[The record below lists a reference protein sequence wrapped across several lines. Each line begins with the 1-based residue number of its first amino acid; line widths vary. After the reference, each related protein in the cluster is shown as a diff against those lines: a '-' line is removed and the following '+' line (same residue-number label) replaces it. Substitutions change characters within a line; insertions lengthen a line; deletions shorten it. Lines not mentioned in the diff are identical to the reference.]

1 MILLQLNPF
10 EIMTMSSFSKVEVAK
25 NSPMIGH
32 YVTNAIDF
40 NKEGFNRA
48 LISLKDNGFIVQDN
62 ETETLAP
69 ELESAFLMLHQ
80 PDVAVS
86 FKSFRETQ
94 INEVSYSF
102 HSEFGIQYI
111 TDFEGRLNIL
121 SYPQSLPSAGSWI
134 RNELFGGYIFED
146 TYLKEFSTQ
155 FNLDELLVLF
165 MMLIILK
172 GRVMEKKDKLTSSEC
187 LIKLEDLENFDQY
200 DELDGLM
207 IDTIGHDKLKE
218 HMSGTPS
225 FETAVTSLSSKN
237 IVMLTEQYVKLTKQ
251 GMEIF
256 NPGKVQDCIQVGE
269 YLVDST
275 RFATINVMTEGYV
288 ILTPDFENPDNVSLG
303 VEVCPSSIDIK
314 DLIAKVAPVAFGNGF
329 GDEKLYE
336 QRMAETS
343 INK

>member
-1 MILLQLNPF
+1 
-10 EIMTMSSFSKVEVAK
+10 MTMSSFSKVELAK

-40 NKEGFNRA
+40 NKEGFKRA
-48 LISLKDNGFIVQDN
+48 LSSLRDNGFIVQEND
-62 ETETLAP
+62 TETLAP

-86 FKSFRETQ
+86 FKSFREAH

-111 TDFEGRLNIL
+111 TDVEGRLNIL

-134 RNELFGGYIFED
+134 RKELFGGYTFEAS
-146 TYLKEFSTQ
+146 YLKAFRTQ
-155 FNLDELLVLF
+155 LNLDELLVLF

-172 GRVMEKKDKLTSSEC
+172 GRVMKKKDTLSAEEC
-187 LIKLEDLENFDQY
+187 LIQLDDLEKFDQY

-207 IDTIGHDKLKE
+207 LDTIGHDKLKE

-225 FETAVTSLSSKN
+225 FEAAVASLSSKK
-237 IVMLTEQYVKLTKQ
+237 IVMLSEDHVKLTTQ

-269 YLVDST
+269 YLVDRI
-275 RFATINVMTEGYV
+275 RFATINVMAEGYV
-288 ILTPDFENPDNVSLG
+288 ILTPDFETPNNVSLG

-314 DLIAKVAPVAFGNGF
+314 DLIGKVAPVAFGHGF

-336 QRMAETS
+336 QRMAES
-343 INK
+343 SMNK